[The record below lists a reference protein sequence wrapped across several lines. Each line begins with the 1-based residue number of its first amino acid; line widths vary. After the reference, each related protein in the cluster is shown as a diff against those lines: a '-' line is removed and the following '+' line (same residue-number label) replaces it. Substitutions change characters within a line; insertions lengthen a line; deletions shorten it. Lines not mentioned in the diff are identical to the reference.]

1 MQHQSLEA
9 ENACYTFGEPA
20 MLQPILII
28 IALSLS
34 YVWVSIPE
42 LRDISLQLTGVLL
55 VFYFVSKR
63 FTSSRLHHILPKP
76 ESFETALLTMAVAV
90 IIGSTGSLDSP
101 FLPLFHLIL
110 FVSVLTISLEANI
123 VKMIGL
129 TIFLWSTSVHPLTR
143 PMWIELMSLPFLMPL
158 MIFARVEFEE
168 AREERHLITL
178 EEDLLKQQESRIL
191 LFLGTY
197 LKPKLSY
204 IRQLL
209 QLQENTWTA
218 TKQLELLEQEVTQA
232 MQEIDTATDTLD
244 TPGET
249 RHSA

>member
-1 MQHQSLEA
+1 
-9 ENACYTFGEPA
+9 

-28 IALSLS
+28 IALSAS
-34 YVWVSIPE
+34 YVWVSVPE
-42 LRDISLQLTGVLL
+42 LRDISLQLTGLLL

-63 FTSSRLHHILPKP
+63 FTANRLHHILPKP
-76 ESFETALLTMAVAV
+76 ESFETALLTTAVAV
-90 IIGSTGSLDSP
+90 IIGSTGSLESP

-110 FVSVLTISLEANI
+110 FISVLTISLEANI
-123 VKMIGL
+123 IKMIGL

-143 PMWIELMSLPFLMPL
+143 SMWIELMSLPFLMPL
-158 MIFARVEFEE
+158 MIFARLEFEE
-168 AREERHLITL
+168 AREERHLHEL
-178 EEDLLKQQESRIL
+178 EDDLLKQQESRML

-197 LKPKLSY
+197 VKPKLAY

-218 TKQLELLEQEVTQA
+218 SKQLELLEQEVTQA

-244 TPGET
+244 EPTATTET
-249 RHSA
+249 A